1 NIKAPLAEGD
11 DEDKEQR
18 EQDQA
23 LEQQAIDDAEPL
35 TEEEQREK
43 DKLAAEGF
51 GDWNKRDFQQFI
63 NGSAKYGR
71 TNYEDIALEVDSKEP
86 DEIKAYAKVFWKRYK
101 EIANWEK
108 HIDSINEGEE
118 RRAKVVQHGK
128 LLRQKMGMYRVPL
141 QQLKINYTVS
151 TTNKKVYTEEEDRFL
166 LVMLDRFGLES
177 ENLYEKIR
185 DEIRESPLFRF
196 DWFFLSRTPQEIG
209 RRCNTLITT
218 VAKEMAEMNGE
229 KLNGSKSKRAA
240 DEESSEEE
248 EVKPTTKKAKGNVKN
263 KQLDTVKGG
272 SKAASSTSSRAGS
285 VASTGSNGTT
295 KGGAAAVVTKSGR
308 ASRKK

>member
-1 NIKAPLAEGD
+1 RNALMTGGRTADPKPKVPRAPKQQAMHDYQFFNPHLADLQDKETAWFRKENNIKAPLAEGD

-118 RRAKVVQHGK
+118 RRAKVVQ
-128 LLRQKMGMYRVPL
+128 
-141 QQLKINYTVS
+141 
-151 TTNKKVYTEEEDRFL
+151 
-166 LVMLDRFGLES
+166 
-177 ENLYEKIR
+177 
-185 DEIRESPLFRF
+185 
-196 DWFFLSRTPQEIG
+196 
-209 RRCNTLITT
+209 
-218 VAKEMAEMNGE
+218 
-229 KLNGSKSKRAA
+229 
-240 DEESSEEE
+240 
-248 EVKPTTKKAKGNVKN
+248 
-263 KQLDTVKGG
+263 
-272 SKAASSTSSRAGS
+272 
-285 VASTGSNGTT
+285 
-295 KGGAAAVVTKSGR
+295 
-308 ASRKK
+308 